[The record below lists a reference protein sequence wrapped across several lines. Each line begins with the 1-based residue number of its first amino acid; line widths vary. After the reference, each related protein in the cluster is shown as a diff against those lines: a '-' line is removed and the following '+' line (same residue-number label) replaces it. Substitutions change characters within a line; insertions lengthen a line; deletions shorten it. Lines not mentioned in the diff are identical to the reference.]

1 MTSFLTKLFPF
12 LKRTGRRKHGRLEKC
27 GGEVSGS
34 RWSFVSS
41 STAEISELQENDL
54 LVNVPGVSRGC
65 HDSVDW
71 LAMSLNS
78 GSEMAANQNRAKL
91 DRRPR
96 KKLLKWKIK
105 IILGKRKRVSSDGN
119 KEEGDN
125 RVNEERIRQMA
136 TASDPVALVHAKE
149 SQSSTNGKRKAARL
163 AQEEKKSPAS
173 KGRRRFRI
181 KRTRK
186 DNYVSIEDEREESV
200 ALLDDAG
207 NDWKAVPYMASLS
220 LEDQILSD
228 QEATWNVHPNRQI
241 GDGIWRPDPTDS
253 FNRSVECLHQAA
265 GKNKRKRSLKIRSK
279 KNNKKTAPKHY
290 QQLQSSVDHLEDVTS
305 ANKKR
310 ASRRTKQVH

>member
-1 MTSFLTKLFPF
+1 MA
-12 LKRTGRRKHGRLEKC
+12 RERRHVL
-27 GGEVSGS
+27 
-34 RWSFVSS
+34 
-41 STAEISELQENDL
+41 
-54 LVNVPGVSRGC
+54 P
-65 HDSVDW
+65 
-71 LAMSLNS
+71 
-78 GSEMAANQNRAKL
+78 
-91 DRRPR
+91 
-96 KKLLKWKIK
+96 
-105 IILGKRKRVSSDGN
+105 
-119 KEEGDN
+119 
-125 RVNEERIRQMA
+125 
-136 TASDPVALVHAKE
+136 
-149 SQSSTNGKRKAARL
+149 
-163 AQEEKKSPAS
+163 QEEKKSPAS

-241 GDGIWRPDPTDS
+241 GDGIWRPDATDS

-290 QQLQSSVDHLEDVTS
+290 QQLRSSVDHLEDVTS

-310 ASRRTKQVH
+310 TSRRTKQVKRRLWRICKSGWKTMKSGLVHYSKGPVIRAKFNPVLRRYEDGFKEFEEMDVS